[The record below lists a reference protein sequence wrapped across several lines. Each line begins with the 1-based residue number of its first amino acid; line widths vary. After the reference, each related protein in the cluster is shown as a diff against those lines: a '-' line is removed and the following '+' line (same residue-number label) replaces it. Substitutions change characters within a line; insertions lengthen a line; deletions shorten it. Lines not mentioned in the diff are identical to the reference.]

1 MKEKNKKSM
10 IFLALGVLLVAI
22 AIVAGVSIAYF
33 TSKPQAKT
41 ISFKK
46 GNVSITTNL
55 SEFGV
60 HVKGGSIVSENVTV
74 TNTGNVDAY
83 VYLIVENPIATVKVF
98 GDDGLIT
105 GPASSME
112 LFSYSV
118 LDGWE
123 LLKIIPGAG
132 FKENTYVYGYTTG
145 VVTSGSTTTPLIS
158 SYKLVNFTEGQVDD
172 SVSLLFT
179 GVGIQSDSIELQGDT
194 LKDKLLY
201 AYENYLSSGEGN

>member
-10 IFLALGVLLVAI
+10 IFMALGVLLVAI

-41 ISFKK
+41 ISFNK

-55 SEFGV
+55 SDIGV
-60 HVKGGSIVSENVTV
+60 TVKGGSVVSENVTI
-74 TNTGNVDAY
+74 TNNGNVDAY

-123 LLKIIPGAG
+123 LIKTINGND
-132 FKENTYVYGYTTG
+132 KNTYVYAYTTG
-145 VVTSGSTTTPLIS
+145 VVTSGSTTTSLIS

-172 SVSLLFT
+172 VSLLFT